1 MDFRTRQVALAAAV
15 SLAGAGAIFVPQ
27 AIAAPTKV
35 KAGRATLTITAKSK
49 KALKRNHIKLTAGK
63 PGSAKGRSYRLPVKG
78 GSYDFRTNRGTVT
91 QGGSLRLKRGRRS
104 VTISAIKITLGKT
117 SKVVAKVGGKR
128 ITLAVLSRQKQR
140 VKSSGANRSVANIR
154 VRVSAKAA
162 KRLNA
167 KLGRRAFTGR
177 AQLASMTVLVRKPGT
192 GAAGTQSPP
201 ASSAKLSMAP
211 GVSQAL
217 DENGLA
223 PSALPGS
230 ERLPDGSIDL
240 PVTSAQIDP
249 QTGSET
255 VDLAG
260 GLTLGSGSNAVTLD
274 HPQIVLGGSEQ
285 GFYANV
291 NGVRVKLAELDKSG
305 LSEAVQSGAKQFSDL
320 LATLTPEG
328 AATLNQLGGVS
339 LFVPGTPFGDLGV
352 TLPSS

>member
-1 MDFRTRQVALAAAV
+1 MDFRTRQVALAAA
-15 SLAGAGAIFVPQ
+15 SLAGAGAILAPQ

-35 KAGRATLTITAKSK
+35 KAGRATLTLTSKSK
-49 KALKRNHIKLTAGK
+49 KTLKRNHIKLTAGK
-63 PGSAKGRSYRLPVKG
+63 PGSGNGRTYRLPLRG
-78 GSYDFRTNRGTVT
+78 GSYDFRTNRGAVT
-91 QGGSLRLKRGRRS
+91 QRGSLRLQRGRRS
-104 VTISAIKITLGKT
+104 VTISAIKVTLGKQ

-128 ITLAVLSRQKQR
+128 ITLAVLSRQAQR
-140 VKSSGANRSVANIR
+140 VKSSGANRSVASIR
-154 VRVSAKAA
+154 VRFSAKAA

-167 KLGRRAFTGR
+167 KLGKRAFT
-177 AQLASMTVLVRKPGT
+177 AQARIASMTVLVKRPRA
-192 GAAGTQSPP
+192 GATSTRNPP

-217 DENGLA
+217 AENGLA

-240 PVTSAQIDP
+240 PVTAATIDP
-249 QTGSET
+249 QTGSGT
-255 VDLAG
+255 ADLAG
-260 GLTLGSGSNAVTLD
+260 GVVLGSGSNAVTLD

-291 NGVRVKLAELDKSG
+291 NGVRVKLADLDKSG
-305 LSEAVQSGAKQFSDL
+305 LSEALKSGAKQLSDL
-320 LATLTPEG
+320 LAVLTPEG

-339 LFVPGTPFGDLGV
+339 LFVPGTPLGDLSV